1 MFSFVKS
8 PNPDFL
14 CAFDHAL
21 RDRQSL
27 SFSEFLQL
35 ALYHPELGYYAAA
48 SRDVGRAGDF
58 YTNVSI
64 GPVFAEVVL
73 EQVREMWIAL
83 AQPAP
88 FYLIEQGAHFGQFA
102 VDFLRAAADI
112 PAFSTA
118 LRYAI
123 IEPQP
128 SLESR
133 QRTTLSAWQDQV
145 EWHPGFSTLRNVT
158 GVHWSN
164 ELIDALPFETLEWNG
179 QTWLERRVVHDGDRF
194 IFQAVEIPPG
204 ELRDAVAELPSP
216 PTPGYQTE
224 IRLSHRP
231 WLRELSQSLDRGW
244 VLLCDYGYPRTEYY
258 SPERTEGTLM
268 GYQHHQR
275 SPDPFD
281 SPGERD
287 LSAHVDFTSLVRD
300 AECCGFQLAGFTDQ
314 HHFLV
319 GAAENLMR
327 QREGQADNR
336 WLRSLRT
343 LLHPELMG
351 TRFQFLA
358 LAKRPGAVAGLSGF
372 RFQSAPRDRLGIPP
386 SP

>member
-1 MFSFVKS
+1 VKS
-8 PNPDFL
+8 PNPEFL
-14 CAFDHAL
+14 RAFDSAL
-21 RDRQSL
+21 GGRKSL
-27 SFSEFLQL
+27 AFSEFLQL
-35 ALYHPELGYYAAA
+35 ALYHPDLGYYATA
-48 SRDVGRAGDF
+48 SRDVGRSGDF

-64 GPVFAEVVL
+64 GPVLAEILL
-73 EQVREMWIAL
+73 EQVMEMWTAL
-83 AQPAP
+83 GEPTP

-102 VDFLRAAADI
+102 ADFLQAAADK
-112 PAFSTA
+112 PAFTTA

-123 IEPQP
+123 IEPQSALQQRQQT
-128 SLESR
+128 SL
-133 QRTTLSAWQDQV
+133 TAWKDQV
-145 EWHPGFSTLRNVT
+145 EWHAEFATLRGVT

-179 QTWLERRVVHDGDRF
+179 QTWLERRVARADDCL
-194 IFQAVEIPPG
+194 IFQSTEIPPG

-216 PTPGYQTE
+216 PAPGYQTE

-231 WLRELSQSLDRGW
+231 WLRELSQSLERGF
-244 VLLCDYGYPRTEYY
+244 VLLCDYGYPRQEYY
-258 SPERTEGTLM
+258 SPERREGTLM
-268 GYQHHQR
+268 GYQRHQR
-275 SPDPFD
+275 SDDPFEA
-281 SPGERD
+281 PGERD

-300 AECCGFQLAGFTDQ
+300 AESSGFRLTGFTDQ

-327 QREGQADNR
+327 QREGQADSR

-358 LAKRPGAVAGLSGF
+358 LAKLPGEVSPLSGF
-372 RFQSAPRDRLGIPP
+372 RFQSAPRERLGLMDPL
-386 SP
+386 